1 MKRSALVSLVLGS
14 LLLSACGQAQPPATG
29 EGASSSA
36 VVSAASDARVIRV
49 EATDWTFTPSTITAK
64 VGEKVKLELVGVS
77 GDHGIGVPA
86 LNLDVKFKAGETV
99 TVDLPTDKAG
109 VYPFRCNVMCGDG
122 HFDMLGSIVIE

>member
-1 MKRSALVSLVLGS
+1 MKRSALLSLILGS
-14 LLLSACGQAQPPATG
+14 LLLSACGQAQPPVTG
-29 EGASSSA
+29 EGASSSSVA
-36 VVSAASDARVIRV
+36 AAASDARVIRV
-49 EATDWTFTPSTITAK
+49 EATDWTFTPSTVTAK

-86 LNLDVKFKAGETV
+86 LGLDVKFNEGETV

>member
-1 MKRSALVSLVLGS
+1 MKRSVLASLVLGS
-14 LLLSACGQAQPPATG
+14 LLLSACGQAKPTATG
-29 EGASSSA
+29 EGASSSS
-36 VVSAASDARVIRV
+36 VVSAASDARIIRV
-49 EATDWTFTPSTITAK
+49 EATNWAFTPSTITAK

-86 LNLDVKFKAGETV
+86 LDLDVKFKAGETV

-122 HFDMLGSIVIE
+122 HFDMLGTIVIE

>member
-1 MKRSALVSLVLGS
+1 MKRSALLSLILGS
-14 LLLSACGQAQPPATG
+14 LLLSACGQAQPPVTG
-29 EGASSSA
+29 EGASSSSVA
-36 VVSAASDARVIRV
+36 VDASDARVIRV
-49 EATDWTFTPSTITAK
+49 EANNWTFTPSTITAK

-86 LNLDVKFKAGETV
+86 LGLDVKFNEGTIA